1 MRRLLSGAALACA
14 LLLFAPALR
23 AAEIHVV
30 SSGGFAA
37 ALKLLA
43 PEFERQT
50 GNKLVLAWGPSM
62 GDTHDAV
69 PQRIARGENDRRGHH
84 GRLRARQAGR
94 AGQPSPS
101 DDRVVIARSGIGAAV
116 KQGAPVPDISTVDG
130 LRRAL
135 LAAHSIAYSDS
146 ASGVYI
152 QNEMFKKLGIEDQVR
167 GKAHMIPAT
176 PVGEIVAKG
185 EADLGF
191 QQISELRPVAGHHHR
206 RPLAARGAGL
216 DALLRRRPGHQP
228 RQAASPGLPRLPRLH
243 PGRADHQPNRPRTD
257 PPLLNPSTLAK
268 ALSRWRERVG

>member
-1 MRRLLSGAALACA
+1 MRRFALRGAAFACA
-14 LLLFAPALR
+14 LLLFAPALL

-37 ALKLLA
+37 ALKVLA
-43 PEFERQT
+43 PEFEQQT
-50 GNKLVLAWGPSM
+50 GNKLVLEWGPSM

-69 PQRIARGENDRRGHH
+69 PQRIARGETVDVVVMVGYALDKLAAQ
-84 GRLRARQAGR
+84 GKIA
-94 AGQPSPS
+94 P
-101 DDRVVIARSGIGAAV
+101 DERVALARSGIAAAV

-185 EADLGF
+185 EAELGF
-191 QQISELRPVAGHHHR
+191 QQMSELRPVQGITIAG
-206 RPLAARGAGL
+206 PLPPQVQDWTVFSAGVLADSKVKEPAA
-216 DALLRRRPGHQP
+216 ALL
-228 RQAASPGLPRLPRLH
+228 AFLAS
-243 PGRADHQPNRPRTD
+243 
-257 PPLLNPSTLAK
+257 AK
-268 ALSRWRERVG
+268 AAPVIAQTGMEPIPRS